1 MAKTPSPAERIAQ
14 AGEQDA
20 AAKAEIAAASAKRLA
35 EFLERPP
42 AERLAGFEERYL
54 TNEDRAKLR
63 RSLAAS
69 MPNRGANPVRGF
81 WRAPRIEATIGR
93 ARMSPL
99 TILFTLTGASWL
111 AMACWSTPSTVQLGK
126 RGMSMFTTPDGRAV
140 PVALPAGTLLPVVAT
155 RDDELLVRL
164 WVERVGY
171 ANGSVPRSAVQPTP

>member
-1 MAKTPSPAERIAQ
+1 MPKTPSPAERIAQ

-20 AAKAEIAAASAKRLA
+20 AAKADIAAASAKRLA
-35 EFLERPP
+35 ELLERPP

-63 RSLAAS
+63 RSLTAS
-69 MPNRGANPVRGF
+69 MPRRGSNPVRGF
-81 WRAPRIEATIGR
+81 WRAPKLEGTIGR
-93 ARMSPL
+93 ALMSPL

-111 AMACWSTPSTVQLGK
+111 AMALWSTPSTVQLGQ

-140 PVALPAGTLLPVVAT
+140 PVALPAGTLLPVVGT
-155 RDDELLVRL
+155 RDDQVLVRL

-171 ANGSVPRSAVQPTP
+171 ATGSVPRSAVQPTP